1 MAELPTQLISYRPEG
16 ISLEELMRNLRRG
29 NPPLI
34 ARVQQERLFL
44 DIRTILPGQEKEVVT
59 TMMNAINTGEQNK
72 NKE

>member
-1 MAELPTQLISYRPEG
+1 MPLAELPTYLISYRPED
-16 ISLEELMRNLRRG
+16 ISLEELMRRLRRG

-59 TMMNAINTGEQNK
+59 TMMNAINTE
-72 NKE
+72 E